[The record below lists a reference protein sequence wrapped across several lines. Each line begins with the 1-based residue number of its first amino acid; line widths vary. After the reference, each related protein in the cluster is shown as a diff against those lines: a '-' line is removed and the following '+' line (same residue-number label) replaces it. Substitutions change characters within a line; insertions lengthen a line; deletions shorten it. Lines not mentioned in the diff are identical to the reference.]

1 MKRKLLVGL
10 LLVCV
15 TGSVLSFLKTRYPD
29 ANRVVSSKRMMPQS
43 IPASAVVPGQT
54 AATTQ
59 VPASRHPALAL
70 TNKLFRTTGILWN
83 EPVTEVSF
91 ARFKDWTQRYLDT
104 DSTKRPGLVAEG
116 IELAAVRRESLKQL
130 IKDDPKRALELTV
143 PSGIRAQ
150 LPVEIT
156 SLFEERIS
164 ARGKLGV
171 LGVLP
176 EAGRESEVQT
186 TIRIATIGDK
196 EYQTYTYGERLGVPT
211 RNSIALSGIAV
222 DNLFALSEN
231 ALRILDE
238 DEATAAAAANP
249 DPICSI
255 TAQSAR
261 AVQQEVAAELGG
273 EIVFFCRPEH
283 AVRQNEKIVAADSG
297 PPSPEGGGPEVP
309 EPGQEEV
316 GAPTC
321 LLASAA

>member
-1 MKRKLLVGL
+1 MKCKLLVGL

-15 TGSVLSFLKTRYPD
+15 TGSVYWFLETRQPGGK
-29 ANRVVSSKRMMPQS
+29 RVVPPKRIMPQS
-43 IPASAVVPGQT
+43 VPARFNLPGRT
-54 AATTQ
+54 VATTQ
-59 VPASRHPALAL
+59 VPASRHTALAL
-70 TNKLFRTTGILWN
+70 TNTLFRTAEILWR
-83 EPVTEVSF
+83 EPVPEASF
-91 ARFKDWTQRYLDT
+91 ARFKDWTQRYRNA
-104 DSTKRPGLVAEG
+104 DSTNRPGLVAEG

-130 IKDDPKRALELTV
+130 IKDDPKRARELTV

-171 LGVLP
+171 LGVLA
-176 EAGRESEVQT
+176 EAGRESEVQP

-211 RNSIALSGIAV
+211 RNSIALSGIAGY
-222 DNLFALSEN
+222 NLFAFSEN
-231 ALRILDE
+231 AIRILDE

-261 AVQQEVAAELGG
+261 DVQQKVATE
-273 EIVFFCRPEH
+273 C
-283 AVRQNEKIVAADSG
+283 
-297 PPSPEGGGPEVP
+297 
-309 EPGQEEV
+309 
-316 GAPTC
+316 C
-321 LLASAA
+321 LMCLKYR